1 MNFYRGDTLQ
11 SLRSQIADK
20 SINLI
25 YINPPFGTTRNAWD
39 EKQDWVALFDEFFRV
54 LKDDGM
60 LVIHCSIPFNYQLIR
75 ASPKPPAYSWYW
87 IKEGPTCP
95 LLANHQPLRCTEE
108 ILVWKKKTNTY
119 YRQQIGTEL
128 RVSKTM
134 TPNGYYG
141 NVEKSK
147 KTIMVGKTRTHLLD
161 MKRNVDRFS
170 TRPDEM
176 IRLMLDTYSKAGDVV
191 LDCFC
196 NDGRVGLLCKDR
208 KFIGIDKYH
217 WPVKWFYSW

>member
-11 SLRSQIADK
+11 TLRSQIKDK

-25 YINPPFGTTRNAWD
+25 YINPPFGTTRNVWD
-39 EKQDWVALFDEFFRV
+39 EKQDWGELFDEFFRV

-60 LVIHCSIPFNYQLIR
+60 LVIHCSIPFNYELIR
-75 ASPKPPAYSWYW
+75 AAPKPPAYSWYW
-87 IKEGPTCP
+87 KKEGSTCP
-95 LLANHQPLRCTEE
+95 LLANHQPLRCVEE
-108 ILVWKKKTNTY
+108 ILVWKKKKNTY

-134 TPNGYYG
+134 DATSYVG

-147 KTIMVGKTRTHLLD
+147 KTVMIGKTRTHLLD
-161 MKRNVDRFS
+161 MKRNIQGFS
-170 TRPDEM
+170 TRPDDMVQLM
-176 IRLMLDTYSKAGDVV
+176 IDSYTKPGDTV

-196 NDGRVGLLCKDR
+196 YKGLTS
-208 KFIGIDKYH
+208 KFCRERRWIGMDKNFY
-217 WPVKWFYSW
+217 PEAWF

>member
-11 SLRSQIADK
+11 TLRSQIADK

-60 LVIHCSIPFNYQLIR
+60 IVIHCSIPFNYQLIR
-75 ASPKPPAYSWYW
+75 AAPKPPAYSWYW
-87 IKEGPTCP
+87 NKKDVTCP
-95 LLANHQPLRCTEE
+95 LLANHQPLRCIEE

-134 TPNGYYG
+134 TPNGYVG
-141 NVEKSK
+141 KVAKSK
-147 KTIMVGKTRTHLLD
+147 KTVMIGKTRTHLLE
-161 MKRNVDRFS
+161 MKRNIDGFS

-176 IRLMLDTYSKAGDVV
+176 VQLMIDSYSKPGDTV

-196 NDGRVGLLCKDR
+196 YKGLTSKFCRGRR
-208 KFIGIDKYH
+208 WIGMDKNFY
-217 WPVKWFYSW
+217 PEAWF